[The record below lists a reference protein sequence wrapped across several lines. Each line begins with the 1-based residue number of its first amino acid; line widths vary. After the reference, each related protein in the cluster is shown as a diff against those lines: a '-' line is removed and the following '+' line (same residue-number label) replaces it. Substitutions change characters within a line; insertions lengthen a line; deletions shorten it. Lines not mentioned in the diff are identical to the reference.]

1 MLKIYRN
8 DLNLLKINIYKY
20 IFYISKYILIVT
32 LKLFIKYIYIYI
44 NKISTFHFKAGR
56 GESARVGLR

>member
-32 LKLFIKYIYIYI
+32 LKLFIKYIYI